1 MIKKK
6 KKSHKK
12 NQVNEEVLEAGNHS
26 ADAVPTLFKKIFL
39 KKS

>member
-1 MIKKK
+1 MYLIFLNDKKK

-26 ADAVPTLFKKIFL
+26 ADAVPTLF
-39 KKS
+39 

>member
-1 MIKKK
+1 MIKKKK

-26 ADAVPTLFKKIFL
+26 ADAVPTLF
-39 KKS
+39 